1 MKIIL
6 YGDRNMKDIRINE
19 SINAMKK
26 YYESTNHTFDYIK
39 HTDFKLIECDLAII
53 FGIFCD
59 YKANTIYRTQVIN
72 YQKKKK
78 KKIVILELGFI
89 NRELYY
95 SVGFDDSVGN
105 GYYGNIDV
113 NDNSRSLKLNYK
125 LENYKDNKEGNI
137 LICGQIPTDS
147 QVNGINYYDFIHKL
161 ILDIQK
167 ISTKRIILRNHP
179 KLKRKNQL
187 WKLKYNNFEISQN
200 KDLKDDFDRA
210 VCIIS
215 YNSNSLLDA
224 LLYGLPIICLNNK
237 SIVYNLA
244 NHTIDSINELKY
256 PSKEEIQQKLN
267 YISYCQWNK
276 QEIENGLFS
285 KTLGI

>member
-6 YGDRNMKDIRINE
+6 YGDRNIKDTRINE
-19 SINAMKK
+19 SINAMKI
-26 YYESTNHTFDYIK
+26 YYESTTHTFDVIK
-39 HTDFKLIECDLAII
+39 HTDFKLIKCDLAII

-59 YKANTIYRTQVIN
+59 YKTNTIYRKQVIN
-72 YQKKKK
+72 FQKKNNN
-78 KKIVILELGFI
+78 KILILELGFI
-89 NRELYY
+89 NRDLYY
-95 SVGFDDSVGN
+95 SVGFNNSLGN
-105 GYYGNIDV
+105 GYYGDIDV

-125 LENYKDNKEGNI
+125 LENYKDNKDGHI
-137 LICGQIPTDS
+137 LICGQIPTDC

-200 KDLKDDFDRA
+200 KDLKDDFNRA
-210 VCIIS
+210 VCIVS

-224 LLYGLPIICLNNK
+224 LLYGLPIICLNDK
-237 SIVYNLA
+237 SIVHNLA

-256 PSKEEIQQKLN
+256 PSKEEIQQILN
-267 YISYCQWNK
+267 YISFCQWNK
-276 QEIENGLFS
+276 EEIEEGLFS